1 MAQFNLKSIAYSR
14 YPYILL
20 TGVGIA
26 LILRKISPGATYESP
41 FVIDFITATTITWL
55 AWEGS
60 FYINKAMEKKW
71 SFIEHAFKRVLA
83 QGILTLAYTAGV
95 IYGAMFIFQKFVCHL
110 NSDHQEQIFFS
121 SLIIG
126 SLTSL
131 IILGI
136 NIGIHLFKGWSASI
150 RETEKH
156 KNRTLQAELANMR
169 SQVNPHFLFNNLN
182 VLNSLIDADKNKA
195 KDFVA
200 QLAKVYR
207 YSIEMR
213 NMELI
218 DLKTEMSFIQSY
230 CYLLEIRFGKGIQMI
245 FNIEKEEH
253 TKMVLPMALQL
264 LIENSIQHNETSLD
278 KPLTIKIETK
288 NGFLWVCNPIQLRR
302 IKENSA
308 QLGLENI
315 VKRYA
320 HYTNIKVG
328 IDQQDGF
335 FSVCLPLLKLT

>member
-1 MAQFNLKSIAYSR
+1 MAQFNLKSLAYSR

-20 TGVGIA
+20 TGFGIA
-26 LILRKISPGATYESP
+26 LILRKIAPATEFETP
-41 FVIDFITATTITWL
+41 FFIDLITATTITLL

-60 FYINKAMEKKW
+60 FYINKVMEQKW

-95 IYGAMFIFQKFVCHL
+95 IFGAMFIFQKLVCHL
-110 NSDHQEQIFFS
+110 SNGHQEQIFFS

-126 SLTSL
+126 SLVSL

-136 NIGIHLFKGWSASI
+136 NIGLHLFRGWSASVQEI
-150 RETEKH
+150 EKH
-156 KNRTLQAELANMR
+156 KNRMLQAELANMR

-182 VLNSLIDADKNKA
+182 VLNSLIDLDSTKA

-230 CYLLEIRFGKGIQMI
+230 CYLLEIRFSKGIQI
-245 FNIEKEEH
+245 NFNIEEEEK

-264 LIENSIQHNETSLD
+264 LIENSIQHNET
-278 KPLTIKIETK
+278 
-288 NGFLWVCNPIQLRR
+288 
-302 IKENSA
+302 
-308 QLGLENI
+308 
-315 VKRYA
+315 
-320 HYTNIKVG
+320 
-328 IDQQDGF
+328 
-335 FSVCLPLLKLT
+335 